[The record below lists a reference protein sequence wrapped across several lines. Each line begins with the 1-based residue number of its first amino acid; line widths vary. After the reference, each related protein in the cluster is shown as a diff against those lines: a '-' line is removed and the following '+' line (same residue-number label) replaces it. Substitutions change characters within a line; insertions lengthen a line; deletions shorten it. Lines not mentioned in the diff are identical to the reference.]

1 MTIRNIAENDAA
13 RCAEIY
19 GYYVEN
25 TVFSLEETPPTA
37 TEYAARIADILS
49 KGYPFLA
56 AENSCGELTGFAYL
70 SPYNPRSAYKIT
82 ADLSVYV
89 DKNALH
95 EHLGGALLAAIEAEA
110 KRRGIKNIV
119 SVVTDEN
126 ENSKLFHEKHGF
138 VSEGHIKNV
147 AEKFGK
153 TLGVYYFRK
162 AL

>member
-1 MTIRNIAENDAA
+1 MIRNITAQDAE

-19 GYYVEN
+19 GYYVKN
-25 TVFSLEETPPTA
+25 TCFSLEETAPTA
-37 TEYAARIADILS
+37 TEYAARIAEVLS
-49 KGYPFLA
+49 KGYPFLGA
-56 AENSCGELTGFAYL
+56 DNADGTLAGFAYL
-70 SPYNPRSAYKIT
+70 NTYNARSAYKIT

-89 DKNALH
+89 DKAALH

-110 KRRGIKNIV
+110 KKRGIKNIV
-119 SVVTDEN
+119 SIVTDEN
-126 ENSKLFHEKHGF
+126 ENSKFFHEKHGF
-138 VSEGHIKNV
+138 VLEGHIKNV